1 MIIRKKVLIPLTLL
15 ILVSETA
22 FPVSVGV
29 RSSKDYIFTTK
40 VLREIKTMVENF
52 KTDETYTEY
61 QNIQTGFEDAV
72 KDYYGT
78 DYDSSY
84 IKFYNLKLQM
94 MKFLDGL
101 SKSYIERTRLLLD
114 NAIKDTNAIKIFV
127 EYNKHSATAHYFRKP
142 FNPLTDVLPYNEE
155 FKASDF
161 HLFYDAPKIKNYIH
175 SGYHYHGQ
183 AKDVYNG
190 RDIEF
195 IRSRKKIK
203 TENIDYVIERYL
215 AVIDLCRQS
224 KQCALEIYKNK
235 NDYNS
240 EAILDK
246 YKIRKSQIT
255 PIFDDRIPEEYK
267 VDAVDNIKLLYSME
281 QDRRQRALEKNK

>member
-1 MIIRKKVLIPLTLL
+1 MMIRKKVLIPLAIL

-40 VLREIKTMVENF
+40 VLREIKPMVENF
-52 KTDETYTEY
+52 KTDESYKEY
-61 QNIQTGFEDAV
+61 QSIQAGFEDAV

-94 MKFLDGL
+94 MNFLDGL
-101 SKSYIERTRLLLD
+101 SKSYIERTRFLLD
-114 NAIKDTNAIKIFV
+114 NALKDTNAIKIFV
-127 EYNKHSATAHYFRKP
+127 EYNKHSATVRYFRKP
-142 FNPLTDVLPYNEE
+142 FNPLIDVMPYNEE

-161 HLFYDAPKIKNYIH
+161 HFFYDAPKIEDYIR

-183 AKDVYNG
+183 AKLVYNG

-215 AVIDLCRQS
+215 VVIDLCRQS

-235 NDYNS
+235 NDYNTG
-240 EAILDK
+240 AILEK
-246 YKIRKSQIT
+246 YNIRKSQIT
-255 PIFDDRIPEEYK
+255 PIFDDRIPEDYK
-267 VDAVDNIKLLYSME
+267 VDAVDNIKLFYSIE
-281 QDRRQRALEKNK
+281 QGRRQKALEKNK